1 MGVLLG
7 LLSALCYGVSDFAG
21 GIGGRRSSTGA
32 VALIAQPLG
41 LVAALIALAVFPGH
55 DPTTAE
61 LGWGALSGVG
71 SGAGTVTLYRGLSVG
86 RMGVVSPLSA
96 VLSAVLPATAGLV
109 AGERPP
115 VVVLAGIALAVPA
128 VALVSWQ
135 PDRDKSTSSGIGY
148 GLAAGAGFALLFIA
162 LDHAGTGAGAWPLVP
177 GQAVAVLVV
186 IPFALRWSPR
196 PRVWRAALVPGVV
209 AGALGGAANLL
220 FLAATGAGELTVVA
234 VLTALYPGIT
244 VLLARLVLG
253 ERWQRLQL
261 VGLLAAAIAITLI
274 TVA

>member
-135 PDRDKSTSSGIGY
+135 RDRDKSTSSGIGY